1 MTMAITPSA
10 GPFLEKNAKKSK
22 TGLALSENRVYIREP
37 FAMEELKTLLE
48 RTAADR
54 KTLKKVQKLT

>member
-1 MTMAITPSA
+1 MARAIK
-10 GPFLEKNAKKSK
+10 PFGRACPQKNVIFLK